1 MEQNNE
7 LKLFEDKKIR
17 AKWDEEKEKWYF
29 SVVDVVAVL
38 TDNDYQSGRKYW
50 KTLKMRLNKEGSELV
65 TNCYQLKMQSSDGKY
80 YNTDVMDVKKIL
92 RLIQSIPSKKAEP
105 FKLWLAQVG
114 KERIDEAYDPEIAI
128 NRALDIYRKK
138 GYSEEWINQRLKT
151 IDIRKEFT
159 DELKEKGIS
168 EAKDF
173 AILTNILTQA
183 WSGHSVKEYKN
194 LKGLKKE
201 NLPDNMTN
209 MELVL
214 NMLAETS
221 STEISKSK
229 KEKGFMEA
237 QDSVIEGG
245 NIARVAREQ
254 LERKTG
260 KKVVSDKN
268 AKEIRKLN
276 SGKEQFFEITR
287 KNLVCLIFSVILE
300 NLPISYKRDIKKA
313 IKILKENNSKEI
325 FIFGSLVNGNYNENS
340 DIDIA
345 VRGLSQD
352 IFYKVASILLFELEN
367 EIDFIDLDDEQNRF
381 SKILLKIKIEGLLK
395 VG

>member
-1 MEQNNE
+1 MKESNE
-7 LKLFEDKKIR
+7 LKLFENKKIR
-17 AKWDEEKEKWYF
+17 AKWDDEQEKWYF
-29 SVVDVVAVL
+29 SVVDIVSAL
-38 TDNDYQSGRKYW
+38 IDNDYQSSRKYW

-65 TNCYQLKMQSSDGKY
+65 TNCYQLKMESSDGKY
-80 YNTDVMDVKKIL
+80 YNTDVMDIKQIL
-92 RLIQSIPSKKAEP
+92 RLIQSVPSKKAEP

-128 NRALDIYRKK
+128 NRALDMYRKK

-159 DELKEKGIS
+159 DELKEKGIDS
-168 EAKDF
+168 GKDF

-183 WSGHSVKEYKN
+183 WSGYSVKEYKN

-201 NLPDNMTN
+201 NLRDNMTN

-229 KEKGFMEA
+229 TKKGFKEA
-237 QDSVIEGG
+237 EDSVKEGG
-245 NIARVAREQ
+245 NIAKVAREQ

-260 KKVVSDKN
+260 KKIVSAKN

-276 SGKEQFFEITR
+276 SGEE
-287 KNLVCLIFSVILE
+287 
-300 NLPISYKRDIKKA
+300 
-313 IKILKENNSKEI
+313 
-325 FIFGSLVNGNYNENS
+325 
-340 DIDIA
+340 
-345 VRGLSQD
+345 
-352 IFYKVASILLFELEN
+352 
-367 EIDFIDLDDEQNRF
+367 
-381 SKILLKIKIEGLLK
+381 
-395 VG
+395 